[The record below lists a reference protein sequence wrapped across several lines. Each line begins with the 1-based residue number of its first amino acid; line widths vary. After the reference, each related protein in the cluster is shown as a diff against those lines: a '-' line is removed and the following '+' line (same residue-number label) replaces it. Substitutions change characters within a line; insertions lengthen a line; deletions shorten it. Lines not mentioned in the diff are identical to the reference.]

1 MAAHEVTGPATTVVL
16 RTVTDDQDRRRYELQ
31 ITPKGERML
40 AEVRQIIARHEAEFL
55 APLNKAEREH
65 LRELLA
71 KLIS

>member
-1 MAAHEVTGPATTVVL
+1 
-16 RTVTDDQDRRRYELQ
+16 
-31 ITPKGERML
+31 ML

-55 APLNKAEREH
+55 APLSEEERET

>member
-1 MAAHEVTGPATTVVL
+1 LNFAPVIEHHCGHAIRVEG
-16 RTVTDDQDRRRYELQ
+16 
-31 ITPKGERML
+31 GL

-55 APLNKAEREH
+55 APLSKTERET